1 MIDSKHPYALKNVVR
16 VPEENNEMSMT
27 IPDMCLSADELYKR
41 YRLGTLPADL
51 VRQVLYD
58 ESDDFDSVLA
68 EYLPA
73 FDLVDVDRELVKLRQ
88 KFEVMHNINTN
99 ASRDVSPSEDKRGA
113 SANEQ
118 APATKEQ
125 EQAKEQSSE

>member
-16 VPEENNEMSMT
+16 VLEENSEMSMT

-88 KFEVMHNINTN
+88 KFEIMHNIKPYS
-99 ASRDVSPSEDKRGA
+99 SRDVSPSEDKRGVAA
-113 SANEQ
+113 SDPA
-118 APATKEQ
+118 AATKEQ
-125 EQAKEQSSE
+125 QQNHEQSSE